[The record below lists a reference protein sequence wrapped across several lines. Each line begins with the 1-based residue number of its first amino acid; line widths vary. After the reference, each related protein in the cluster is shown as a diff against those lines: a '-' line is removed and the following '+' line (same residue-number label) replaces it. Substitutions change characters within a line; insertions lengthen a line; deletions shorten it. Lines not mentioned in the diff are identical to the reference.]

1 MAYVEFSWTSG
12 QGDAPAN
19 YGQSTVQLMFRS
31 LFQGA
36 NPEACIIRGFR
47 NELEVSDTPNVR
59 QVQVATGSCVVQ
71 GAWMA
76 SDSAVTLTAPTL
88 ASETRHRVVLE
99 WNDTTNSIRPKIVE
113 NANGITDN
121 PAFTRVNPVWQA
133 PLASIL
139 VTAGGAVTV
148 TDERQWL
155 QIGGFQDV
163 SDIKGPYT
171 LSAYTALMDKD
182 TTTLYMVE

>member
-1 MAYVEFSWTSG
+1 MAYLSFGWTSSQG
-12 QGDAPAN
+12 QAPAN
-19 YGQSTVQLMFRS
+19 YGQTDVQTMFLT

-36 NPEACIIRGFR
+36 NPEACVIRGFR
-47 NELEVSDTPNVR
+47 NSLEVTRTGAARQIQVDTG
-59 QVQVATGSCVVQ
+59 ACMVQ

-76 SDSAVTLTAPTL
+76 SDSAETLTAPVL
-88 ASETRHRVVLE
+88 ASQTRHRVVLE
-99 WNDTTNSIRPKIVE
+99 WNDTTNTVLPKIVE

-121 PAFTRVNPVWQA
+121 PAFTRVSPVWQA

-139 VTAGGAVTV
+139 VTAGGTVDV

-155 QIGGFQDV
+155 QTGGFQDV

-182 TTTLYMVE
+182 ATTIYMVE

>member
-1 MAYVEFSWTSG
+1 MAYSDFSWTSG
-12 QGDAPAN
+12 QGAAPPSYSQA
-19 YGQSTVQLMFRS
+19 TVQLMFRA

-36 NPEACIIRGFR
+36 NPEACIIRGFL
-47 NELEVSDTPNVR
+47 NELEVTATSTPRHIEVD
-59 QVQVATGSCVVQ
+59 TGSAVVQ
-71 GAWMA
+71 GAWMS
-76 SDSAVTLTAPTL
+76 SDDVVPLTASTL

-99 WNDTTNSIRPKIVE
+99 WNDTLNSVRPKIVE
-113 NANGITDN
+113 NSNGITIA
-121 PAFTRVNPVWQA
+121 PAFVRTNTVWQA

-139 VTAGGAVTV
+139 VTAGGTVNV

-171 LSAYTALMDKD
+171 LVAYNGITIKD
-182 TTTLYMVE
+182 PTTLYMVE

>member
-1 MAYVEFSWTSG
+1 MGYTEFSWTSG
-12 QGDAPAN
+12 QGVAPQN
-19 YGQSTVQLMFRS
+19 YGQATVQLMFRS

-36 NPEACIIRGFR
+36 NPEACIIRGFL
-47 NELEVSDTPNVR
+47 NNLEVTDTPNVR
-59 QVQVATGSCVVQ
+59 EVQVNTGACVVQ

-76 SDSAVTLTAPTL
+76 SDTAVPLTAPTL

-99 WNDTTNSIRPKIVE
+99 WNDSQNSIRPKIVE

-121 PAFTRVNPVWQA
+121 PAFTRTATIWQA
-133 PLASIL
+133 PLASVLIS
-139 VTAGGAVTV
+139 AGGAVTV

-171 LSAYTALMDKD
+171 LVAYNSITVKD
-182 TTTLYMVE
+182 PTTLYMVE